1 MKRIISIAIILIVMA
16 TVLCSCGQQPQGI
29 GEAGISLEEF
39 NKLSLNMTYD
49 KVCDIVGGEGQV
61 VSETKSDEEEYI
73 KYTKVYRFD
82 GETIGYAE
90 LEFTLYSYKE
100 LFKTD
105 FGRYLTSKSQHELR

>member
-16 TVLCSCGQQPQGI
+16 TVLCSCGQQPKGI

-49 KVCDIVGGEGQV
+49 KVCDIIGSKGQI
-61 VSETKSDEEEYI
+61 VSESKYDEEEYI
-73 KYTKVYRFD
+73 RFTTVYRFE
-82 GETIGYAE
+82 GEINGYAE

-105 FGRYLTSKSQHELR
+105 FNRYLTSKQQHELQ